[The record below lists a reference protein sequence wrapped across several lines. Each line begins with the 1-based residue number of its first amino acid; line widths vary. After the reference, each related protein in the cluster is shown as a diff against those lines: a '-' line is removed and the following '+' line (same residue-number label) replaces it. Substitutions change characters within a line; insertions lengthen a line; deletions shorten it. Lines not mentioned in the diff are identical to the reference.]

1 MKRAVFTLWLLLAAV
16 AATAQSE
23 PTPPEF
29 EYSDLQRLT
38 PEDYIDM
45 QLPPLH
51 VLMENA
57 RHAPQVGYYES
68 NREIEERELKT
79 VRRNW
84 MRNFKL
90 NANYNYGSSDIYNQ
104 NYQDSNIPIW
114 TTTTTGRE
122 QSWWNV
128 GASFSIPLDE
138 IFNRRNKIKQQKKR
152 IENTQYDLDRWYD
165 ELRMKII
172 DAYTTAVE
180 QLSILRSAAEAKI
193 TSEAQ
198 YRMTEVDFV
207 KGKLDAQTLSRQK
220 SLGDPRIRAGAAQPQ
235 RRPAAA
241 RDTHAHADHQQTH
254 INARGVERSARNRIA
269 YELHRLYRAVSLPHQ
284 VVADTLSAAGRTAR
298 LPEDGYQAAQ
308 L

>member
-84 MRNFKL
+84 TYFCKWL
-90 NANYNYGSSDIYNQ
+90 
-104 NYQDSNIPIW
+104 
-114 TTTTTGRE
+114 E
-122 QSWWNV
+122 Q
-128 GASFSIPLDE
+128 FFTC
-138 IFNRRNKIKQQKKR
+138 FNRNSRSR
-152 IENTQYDLDRWYD
+152 I
-165 ELRMKII
+165 
-172 DAYTTAVE
+172 
-180 QLSILRSAAEAKI
+180 
-193 TSEAQ
+193 
-198 YRMTEVDFV
+198 
-207 KGKLDAQTLSRQK
+207 G
-220 SLGDPRIRAGAAQPQ
+220 
-235 RRPAAA
+235 
-241 RDTHAHADHQQTH
+241 
-254 INARGVERSARNRIA
+254 
-269 YELHRLYRAVSLPHQ
+269 
-284 VVADTLSAAGRTAR
+284 
-298 LPEDGYQAAQ
+298 
-308 L
+308 

>member
-128 GASFSIPLDE
+128 GAS
-138 IFNRRNKIKQQKKR
+138 
-152 IENTQYDLDRWYD
+152 
-165 ELRMKII
+165 
-172 DAYTTAVE
+172 
-180 QLSILRSAAEAKI
+180 LSIRSTRFSTAATRSSSRRSVSRTPST
-193 TSEAQ
+193 TS
-198 YRMTEVDFV
+198 T
-207 KGKLDAQTLSRQK
+207 
-220 SLGDPRIRAGAAQPQ
+220 AGTTSCA
-235 RRPAAA
+235 
-241 RDTHAHADHQQTH
+241 
-254 INARGVERSARNRIA
+254 
-269 YELHRLYRAVSLPHQ
+269 
-284 VVADTLSAAGRTAR
+284 
-298 LPEDGYQAAQ
+298 
-308 L
+308 

>member
-128 GASFSIPLDE
+128 GASLSIPLDE
-138 IFNRRNKIKQQKKR
+138 IFNRRNKIKQQKRR
-152 IENTQYDLDRWYD
+152 IEQVELDTERWLEEQRIKVIQQYTL
-165 ELRMKII
+165 
-172 DAYTTAVE
+172 AVQ
-180 QLSILRSAAEAKI
+180 QLSVLRSAVEAMV
-193 TSEAQ
+193 TAQAQ
-198 YRMTEVDFV
+198 YRLSEADFIN
-207 KGKLDAQTLSRQK
+207 GKLDAQTLSRQK
-220 SLGDPRIRAGAAQPQ
+220 NIENVAIREYEEVRRSLNNALLTLEVLTRTPIISKPAPATDP
-235 RRPAAA
+235 
-241 RDTHAHADHQQTH
+241 
-254 INARGVERSARNRIA
+254 
-269 YELHRLYRAVSLPHQ
+269 
-284 VVADTLSAAGRTAR
+284 
-298 LPEDGYQAAQ
+298 QAPKTE
-308 L
+308 

>member
-90 NANYNYGSSDIYNQ
+90 NANYNYGSSDIYATR
-104 NYQDSNIPIW
+104 SSSRRSVSRTPS
-114 TTTTTGRE
+114 TTSTAGTT
-122 QSWWNV
+122 SC
-128 GASFSIPLDE
+128 A
-138 IFNRRNKIKQQKKR
+138 
-152 IENTQYDLDRWYD
+152 
-165 ELRMKII
+165 
-172 DAYTTAVE
+172 
-180 QLSILRSAAEAKI
+180 
-193 TSEAQ
+193 
-198 YRMTEVDFV
+198 
-207 KGKLDAQTLSRQK
+207 
-220 SLGDPRIRAGAAQPQ
+220 
-235 RRPAAA
+235 
-241 RDTHAHADHQQTH
+241 
-254 INARGVERSARNRIA
+254 
-269 YELHRLYRAVSLPHQ
+269 
-284 VVADTLSAAGRTAR
+284 
-298 LPEDGYQAAQ
+298 
-308 L
+308 

>member
-90 NANYNYGSSDIYNQ
+90 NANYNYGSSD
-104 NYQDSNIPIW
+104 
-114 TTTTTGRE
+114 TE
-122 QSWWNV
+122 QIVYKSHH
-128 GASFSIPLDE
+128 
-138 IFNRRNKIKQQKKR
+138 
-152 IENTQYDLDRWYD
+152 ENL
-165 ELRMKII
+165 
-172 DAYTTAVE
+172 
-180 QLSILRSAAEAKI
+180 
-193 TSEAQ
+193 
-198 YRMTEVDFV
+198 
-207 KGKLDAQTLSRQK
+207 
-220 SLGDPRIRAGAAQPQ
+220 
-235 RRPAAA
+235 
-241 RDTHAHADHQQTH
+241 
-254 INARGVERSARNRIA
+254 
-269 YELHRLYRAVSLPHQ
+269 
-284 VVADTLSAAGRTAR
+284 
-298 LPEDGYQAAQ
+298 
-308 L
+308 